1 MLQVV
6 QHRKSGDLTVAEL
19 PAPSL
24 RSGGVLVLTK
34 ASMISAGTER
44 ASVEMSQASMLG
56 KAQKQPQMV
65 KQAIDIAKREGVL
78 ATYKKIQTKLNSF
91 KELGYSSAGIVL
103 ESSVTGFAPGDYV
116 ACTGGSGTGEFGTH
130 AEMVFVPHN
139 LVAKIPDGVSF
150 EEAAFTTLGSI
161 ALQGVRQAE
170 PRLGEYMAVVGLGLL
185 GLITVQ
191 LLKANGCH
199 VIGMDVTDANFAL
212 ARQLGCDQCVISNV
226 DAVAAVDAF
235 THGFGTDA
243 VLLTAATKSNE
254 PMEMAMEFARPR
266 SKVVVVGD
274 VGLTIPRPPF
284 FLKEI
289 DVRISCS
296 TGPGRFDAEYE
307 QKGTDYPIGYV
318 RWTEKRNS
326 ETILNLIAQKKLNV
340 ASLITHN
347 FPIADA
353 AKAYDLITGKIAER
367 YLGVVITYPE
377 RPEAERS
384 IKTMHNYAAL
394 SGATADVVAGFI
406 GVGMF
411 AEQHLV
417 PHLQH
422 FGARLRGVAN
432 SRPVSAMSAGKKFNF
447 EFYSTDTQ
455 EVFRDPA
462 INTVF
467 IATRHDS
474 HARYITEALKQRKH
488 IFVEKPLTVT
498 EEQLLEVEA
507 AYKEARQHY
516 NPALMVGFNRR
527 FSPSFRDIKAFFSG
541 RSEPFA
547 ITYRVNALRI
557 PPDHWIYEQSQGGRI
572 VGEGCHFIDCMQF
585 LTEARPT
592 KVFASSIQTANIKDE
607 NSDTMSAS
615 ISYSDGSVCTLIYT
629 ANGDGALP
637 REYCEVY
644 SGGKVAIMNN
654 FRETSFY
661 EGARK
666 RTKKYD
672 GGMGHREEVRHFL
685 DIIAGKAA
693 PQISFESA
701 YDTTLATIRI
711 MESLVTGEAKTVVGS
726 R

>member
-6 QHRKSGDLTVAEL
+6 QHRKSGELTVAEL

-24 RSGGVLVLTK
+24 RGGGVLVLTK
-34 ASMISAGTER
+34 ASMISSGTER

-56 KAQKQPQMV
+56 KAQKQPHMV
-65 KQAIDIAKREGVL
+65 KQAIEIAKREGIL
-78 ATYKKIQTKLNSF
+78 ATYRKIQTKLNSF
-91 KELGYSSAGIVL
+91 KELGYSSAGVVL
-103 ESSVTGFAPGDYV
+103 ESSVTGFVPGDYV

-139 LVAKIPDGVSF
+139 LVARIPEGVSF
-150 EEAAFTTLGSI
+150 KEAAFTTLGSI

-170 PRLGEYMAVVGLGLL
+170 LRLGEYAAVVGLGLL

-212 ARQLGCDQCVISNV
+212 AKSLGCDQCVISNS
-226 DAVAAVDAF
+226 DAVSAVEAF
-235 THGFGTDA
+235 THGYGTDA
-243 VLLTAATKSNE
+243 VLLTAATRSSE
-254 PMEMAMEFARPR
+254 PMELAMEFARPK

-284 FLKEI
+284 FTKEI

-326 ETILNLIAQKKLNV
+326 EAILNLIAQKKLNV
-340 ASLITHN
+340 ADLITHN
-347 FPIADA
+347 FPIAEA
-353 AKAYDLITGKIAER
+353 TKAYDLITGKIAER

-377 RPEAERS
+377 RPDAVRS
-384 IKTMHNYAAL
+384 IKTVHDYSAL
-394 SGATADVVAGFI
+394 SGAQGDVTVGFI
-406 GVGMF
+406 GAGMF

-417 PHLQH
+417 PHLRNS
-422 FGARLRGVAN
+422 GARLRGVAN
-432 SRPVSAMSAGKKFNF
+432 SRPVSAMSAGKKFGF

-474 HARYITEALKQRKH
+474 HARYIVEALKHRKH
-488 IFVEKPLTVT
+488 VFVEKPLTVT
-498 EEQLLEVEA
+498 EEQLQQVREA
-507 AYKEARQHY
+507 YEEARPY
-516 NPALMVGFNRR
+516 YTPAIMVGFNRR
-527 FSPSFRDIKAFFSG
+527 FSAPFRDIKKFFSDQH
-541 RSEPFA
+541 EPFA
-547 ITYRVNALRI
+547 ITYRVNALKL
-557 PPDHWIYEQSQGGRI
+557 PPGYWIYDENQGGRI
-572 VGEGCHFIDCMQF
+572 IGEGCHFIDCMQF

-592 KVFASSIQTANIKDE
+592 RVFASSIHTSNIKEE
-607 NSDTMSAS
+607 NSDTVSAS

-629 ANGDGALP
+629 ANGDSALP

-644 SGGKVAIMNN
+644 SGGKVAVMNN
-654 FRETSFY
+654 FREVSFY
-661 EGARK
+661 NGSRK
-666 RTKKYD
+666 RTQKYD
-672 GGMGHREEVRHFL
+672 GGMGHREEVQHFL
-685 DIIAGKAA
+685 DIITGKSA
-693 PQISFESA
+693 PTITFESVC
-701 YDTTLATIRI
+701 DTTLATIRI
-711 MESLVTGEAKTVVGS
+711 MESLVTGQAQEVA
-726 R
+726 

>member
-6 QHRKSGDLTVAEL
+6 QHRKSGVLSVAEL

-24 RSGGVLVLTK
+24 RGGGVLVLTK
-34 ASMISAGTER
+34 ASMISSGTER

-56 KAQKQPQMV
+56 KAQKQPHMV
-65 KQAIDIAKREGVL
+65 KQALDIAKREGVL

-103 ESSVTGFAPGDYV
+103 ESSVTGFVPGDLV

-130 AEMVFVPHN
+130 AEMVFVPQN
-139 LVAKIPDGVSF
+139 LVARIPEGVSF

-170 PRLGEYMAVVGLGLL
+170 LRLGEYAAVVGLGLL

-199 VIGMDVTDANFAL
+199 VIGMDVTDVNFEL
-212 ARQLGCDQCVISNV
+212 AAKLGCDQCVLSNG
-226 DAVAAVDAF
+226 DAVQAVESF
-235 THGFGTDA
+235 THGYGTDA

-254 PMEMAMEFARPR
+254 PMELAMEFARPK
-266 SKVVVVGD
+266 SKVIVVGD

-284 FLKEI
+284 FTKEI

-307 QKGTDYPIGYV
+307 QKGIDYPVGYV

-326 ETILNLIAQKKLNV
+326 EAILNLIAQKKLNV
-340 ASLITHN
+340 ADLITHN
-347 FPIADA
+347 FPIAEA
-353 AKAYDLITGKIAER
+353 TKAYDLITGKIQER

-377 RPEAERS
+377 RPASVRS
-384 IKTMHNYAAL
+384 VKTIHDHAHLTSAQD
-394 SGATADVVAGFI
+394 GVVVGFI
-406 GVGMF
+406 GAGMF

-417 PHLQH
+417 PHLRS

-432 SRPVSAMSAGKKFNF
+432 SRPVSAMSAGKKFGF
-447 EFYSTDTQ
+447 EFHSTDTG
-455 EVFRDPA
+455 EVFRDPS

-474 HARYITEALKQRKH
+474 HARYVVDALKHRKH
-488 IFVEKPLTVT
+488 VFVEKPLTVT
-498 EEQLLEVEA
+498 EEQLDQVRETYREA
-507 AYKEARQHY
+507 SAHY
-516 NPALMVGFNRR
+516 SPALMVGFNRR
-527 FSPSFRDIKAFFSG
+527 FSTPFSDMKAFFRG
-541 RSEPFA
+541 RNEPFA
-547 ITYRVNALRI
+547 ITYRVNALKL
-557 PPDHWIYEQSQGGRI
+557 PPGYWIYEENQGGRI
-572 VGEGCHFIDCMQF
+572 IGEGCHFIDCMQF

-592 KVFASSIQTANIKDE
+592 RVFATSLQSANVKE
-607 NSDTMSAS
+607 ESSDTVSAS

-629 ANGDGALP
+629 ANGDSALP

-644 SGGKVAIMNN
+644 SGGRVAVMNN
-654 FRETSFY
+654 FREVSFY
-661 EGARK
+661 NGSRR

-672 GGMGHREEVRHFL
+672 GSMGHREEVQHFL
-685 DIIAGKAA
+685 DMITGKTK
-693 PQISFESA
+693 PTVSFESVC
-701 YDTTLATIRI
+701 DTTLATIRI
-711 MESLVTGEAKTVVGS
+711 MESLVTGQAQDIVVL
-726 R
+726 